1 MLPLSSTPGS
11 PTSHLCCKDTFV
23 LSVYPS
29 TFPPNTPLP
38 HPSSILTPHGTE
50 PWQCLPKH
58 SLQFLPHLQL
68 WTLGSAESSQSG
80 LANQRS
86 VSLQMRWSGAFLSH
100 KLGMGCKTAR
110 SSKNRH
116 ESTANQWYLSKMPLY
131 SFESLRNHPLSHYLL
146 YHIRAV
152 IGTDQTSTVA
162 CPLPDTCSSPLLIP
176 SMNKSL
182 IFAQDFT
189 S

>member
-1 MLPLSSTPGS
+1 MLPLSSTTGS
-11 PTSHLCCKDTFV
+11 PTSPHCSKDTFV

-29 TFPPNTPLP
+29 TFPPTPP
-38 HPSSILTPHGTE
+38 TPSSILTPHGTE

-58 SLQFLPHLQL
+58 SLRFLPHLQL

-100 KLGMGCKTAR
+100 KLGMGCETAR

-116 ESTANQWYLSKMPLY
+116 ESIATSGIFLRCLYIRVLKKPSSLSLSPASHQSSDWY
-131 SFESLRNHPLSHYLL
+131 
-146 YHIRAV
+146 
-152 IGTDQTSTVA
+152 
-162 CPLPDTCSSPLLIP
+162 
-176 SMNKSL
+176 
-182 IFAQDFT
+182 
-189 S
+189 